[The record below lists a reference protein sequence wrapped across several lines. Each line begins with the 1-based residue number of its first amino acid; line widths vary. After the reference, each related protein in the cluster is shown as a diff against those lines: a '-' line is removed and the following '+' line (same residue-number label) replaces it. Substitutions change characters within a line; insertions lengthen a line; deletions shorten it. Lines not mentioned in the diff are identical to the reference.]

1 MIILG
6 DKASDEKSKS
16 EKPSVGSLLIARDQT
31 SNMILGYGYTLNLI
45 SPLNILFSY
54 SKTFSLGL
62 SVLRWAL
69 RDLLYFRWIRSHW
82 NLVHAMNK
90 KCLSLPRFI
99 YKCNEGGI
107 CTWQWKTFSML
118 LATDSVNCE
127 SFSFCFSS

>member
-69 RDLLYFRWIRSHW
+69 RDLLYFR
-82 NLVHAMNK
+82 
-90 KCLSLPRFI
+90 
-99 YKCNEGGI
+99 
-107 CTWQWKTFSML
+107 
-118 LATDSVNCE
+118 
-127 SFSFCFSS
+127 